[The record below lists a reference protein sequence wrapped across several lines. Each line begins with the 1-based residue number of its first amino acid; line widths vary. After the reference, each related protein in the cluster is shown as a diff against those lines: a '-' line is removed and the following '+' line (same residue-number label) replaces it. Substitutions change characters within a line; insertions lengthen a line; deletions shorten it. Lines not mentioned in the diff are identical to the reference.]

1 MKIAV
6 VLVNYNGL
14 SDTLDCID
22 SLYKSTVPLKVI
34 VIDNASKDDETY
46 FVSQKYPDVKVFRQE
61 ENLGFAG
68 GNNIGIRWA
77 LDNGYE
83 YIALL
88 NNDTVIDSTLFK
100 FIAIITIVN
109 DSGFNSLF
117 FFHQAITFQI
127 YIINNQICFRT

>member
-46 FVSQKYPDVKVFRQE
+46 FVSQKYFE
-61 ENLGFAG
+61 HL
-68 GNNIGIRWA
+68 
-77 LDNGYE
+77 
-83 YIALL
+83 
-88 NNDTVIDSTLFK
+88 
-100 FIAIITIVN
+100 
-109 DSGFNSLF
+109 
-117 FFHQAITFQI
+117 
-127 YIINNQICFRT
+127 

>member
-46 FVSQKYPDVKVFRQE
+46 FVSQKYPDVKCSVKKK
-61 ENLGFAG
+61 
-68 GNNIGIRWA
+68 I
-77 LDNGYE
+77 
-83 YIALL
+83 
-88 NNDTVIDSTLFK
+88 
-100 FIAIITIVN
+100 
-109 DSGFNSLF
+109 
-117 FFHQAITFQI
+117 
-127 YIINNQICFRT
+127 